1 MTKYEVEEKTVEYL
15 KTVFDPEIPV
25 NVWDLGMI
33 YKIDVTP
40 HIAPSDSP
48 KGEGN
53 RPDGN
58 TSPLGEDGKGLEG
71 LDIVALYKTF
81 YEKAAFTHYSDK
93 ALDLKQVVNTNKALV
108 HVEVFGRKVVITSM
122 IDNLLKG
129 AVGQAV
135 QNMNIMF
142 RVEESLG
149 LRLKPSAF

>member
-33 YKIDVTP
+33 YKIDVKESP

-48 KGEGN
+48 KEEGN

-71 LDIVALYKTF
+71 FDVDIDMTFTAPNCPAADFILEDVRTKLESVDGVKT
-81 YEKAAFTHYSDK
+81 AN
-93 ALDLKQVVNTNKALV
+93 VNLV
-108 HVEVFGRKVVITSM
+108 FEPAWDQSM
-122 IDNLLKG
+122 LS
-129 AVGQAV
+129 
-135 QNMNIMF
+135 
-142 RVEESLG
+142 EEAKLELG
-149 LRLKPSAF
+149 L

>member
-58 TSPLGEDGKGLEG
+58 TSPLGEDGKM
-71 LDIVALYKTF
+71 ATPPPW
-81 YEKAAFTHYSDK
+81 
-93 ALDLKQVVNTNKALV
+93 
-108 HVEVFGRKVVITSM
+108 GRM
-122 IDNLLKG
+122 G
-129 AVGQAV
+129 
-135 QNMNIMF
+135 
-142 RVEESLG
+142 RG
-149 LRLKPSAF
+149 LRALTSTST